1 MKSHQ
6 TLALLI
12 FAISLATCKKEAP
25 IQSVSNASSQQNA
38 VTAGCQTCRNID
50 PSDFV
55 KRIDNPYLPFVPGT
69 SLHYVNKSVEDG
81 QLIISHD
88 DVTVTFKTKLIL
100 GVPCT
105 VVHDQV
111 TIKGKIME
119 DTYDWYAQDKHGNVW
134 YMGEATRERTDNGWS
149 TEGSWEAGVDG
160 GCAGIIMWA
169 NPEAHIGQVYYQEFE
184 HGTAEDQAKVIS
196 LGNTVTV
203 TYGTFNN
210 CLHTQEFSRLEPG
223 VIDNK
228 YYAKGI
234 GEIKQV
240 TRKGAQE
247 FQHLVSITH

>member
-6 TLALLI
+6 TLVLLI
-12 FAISLATCKKEAP
+12 FGVSFAACKKESP
-25 IQSVSNASSQQNA
+25 IQSMSNASSQQNA
-38 VTAGCQTCRNID
+38 VTAGCNTCRDVD

-55 KRIDNPYLPFVPGT
+55 KGVDNPYYPLKPGT

-81 QLIISHD
+81 DLIISRNI
-88 DVTVTFKTKLIL
+88 VTITSRIKHIL

-111 TIKGKIME
+111 ITKGKVTE
-119 DTYDWYAQDKHGNVW
+119 DTYDWFAQDKHGNVW
-134 YMGEATRERTDNGWS
+134 YFGEATKALTNHGWS

-169 NPEAHIGQVYYQEFE
+169 HPEAHIGQIYYQEFE

-196 LGNTVTV
+196 TNNTVTV
-203 TYGTFNN
+203 DYGTYNN
-210 CLHTQEFSRLEPG
+210 CVHTQEFSRLEPG

-247 FQHLVSITH
+247 FQQLVNITH